1 MCLQTLY
8 HSLKLRFTLYIR
20 LTHQCKH
27 QTVMKGSSTCIYTF
41 LASVLTLIIVANAI
55 VVLYACLLWDD
66 YEEINAKFVVGIIIF
81 IGCTTLPFA
90 LITGYL
96 VRNRFIY
103 LDKCCKCNWLF
114 IFLYLLRC
122 IRHLRRVDAFSSLNY
137 LIKDGKYRM

>member
-1 MCLQTLY
+1 
-8 HSLKLRFTLYIR
+8 
-20 LTHQCKH
+20 
-27 QTVMKGSSTCIYTF
+27 MKGSSACIYTF

-103 LDKCCKCNWLF
+103 LDKVQLV
-114 IFLYLLRC
+114 IFLLYVRC
-122 IRHLRRVDAFSSLNY
+122 IRHLRRADAFSSLN
-137 LIKDGKYRM
+137 LLMKDGKYRLSNRVMRRRRLKKNLQGLICFQKPSWTTTLHPF

>member
-1 MCLQTLY
+1 
-8 HSLKLRFTLYIR
+8 
-20 LTHQCKH
+20 
-27 QTVMKGSSTCIYTF
+27 MKGSSTCIYTF

-96 VRNRFIY
+96 VRNRFMY
-103 LDKCCKCNWLF
+103 LDKCCKCNWPF
-114 IFLYLLRC
+114 IFCTLGVFD
-122 IRHLRRVDAFSSLNY
+122 IFAE
-137 LIKDGKYRM
+137 RMPFLPSIC

>member
-1 MCLQTLY
+1 
-8 HSLKLRFTLYIR
+8 
-20 LTHQCKH
+20 
-27 QTVMKGSSTCIYTF
+27 MKGSSTCIYTF

-103 LDKCCKCNWLF
+103 LDKVQLAM
-114 IFLYLLRC
+114 YLLYVRC
-122 IRHLRRVDAFSSLNY
+122 IRHLRRVDAFSSLN
-137 LIKDGKYRM
+137 LLMKDGKYRS